1 MGRSRSG
8 AAVRRMRQAF
18 VSPNMPRYLGGRP
31 AKIPT
36 RAAAGESPVAPVTP
50 VTPVTPV
57 RPSRRE
63 PPTAACGAAPP
74 LPPRAPAPNSSQ
86 NLPNGQIF

>member
-18 VSPNMPRYLGGRP
+18 VPPNMPRYLGGRP

-36 RAAAGESPVAPVTP
+36 RAAAGESPVTP